1 MADLQPTSPVIV
13 DPDSEASANSER
25 AALAAREAALARAA
39 AAEQEAVLA
48 QRERDAADTRI
59 HAALA
64 RAAHERAAAALPPP
78 QVDDI
83 IPDGTP
89 VDSTAQL
96 SAVLLQHEAT
106 ALLNLHAQAIA
117 VQNIRA
123 LVPLLDV
130 NSTFYSRWRESF
142 LTLTK
147 FSLECHVLFDVVH
160 HLPDWVHMNAVV
172 LTWINGT
179 ITDNLADT
187 ISERDATARVLWLAI
202 ESQFLGNRTTCTLYA
217 DQAFRSFTHGDLSAA
232 EYSRRY
238 KKLAEDL
245 HDLGEPV
252 SDKILVL
259 NIIRDLFFRKT
270 QENCASLY

>member
-89 VDSTAQL
+89 VDSTA
-96 SAVLLQHEAT
+96 
-106 ALLNLHAQAIA
+106 
-117 VQNIRA
+117 
-123 LVPLLDV
+123 
-130 NSTFYSRWRESF
+130 
-142 LTLTK
+142 
-147 FSLECHVLFDVVH
+147 
-160 HLPDWVHMNAVV
+160 
-172 LTWINGT
+172 
-179 ITDNLADT
+179 
-187 ISERDATARVLWLAI
+187 
-202 ESQFLGNRTTCTLYA
+202 
-217 DQAFRSFTHGDLSAA
+217 
-232 EYSRRY
+232 
-238 KKLAEDL
+238 
-245 HDLGEPV
+245 
-252 SDKILVL
+252 
-259 NIIRDLFFRKT
+259 
-270 QENCASLY
+270 